1 MKLFIRL
8 LSVITDGQRV
18 LNGCSLSRNYIL
30 IARYVL
36 LQLIHQLQTGRLIAQ
51 KLCMQQKQ
59 CRIYTAKLNTSGV
72 GDRGPSLN
80 TQRQSS
86 TATSDTIVTLSPG
99 SLTRGDADGMMG
111 YFYRSFNPVCPP
123 AMERSQRCFFSAFPP
138 SSIFIQQGYCFVI
151 TQQRRMTGDVIFTI
165 SLQFLHMK
173 AIDFLPSRPQ
183 KKLRSPAAQPSI
195 E

>member
-1 MKLFIRL
+1 MIRPL
-8 LSVITDGQRV
+8 T
-18 LNGCSLSRNYIL
+18 
-30 IARYVL
+30 
-36 LQLIHQLQTGRLIAQ
+36 HRL
-51 KLCMQQKQ
+51 C
-59 CRIYTAKLNTSGV
+59 
-72 GDRGPSLN
+72 
-80 TQRQSS
+80 S
-86 TATSDTIVTLSPG
+86 TATSDTTVTPFPRSP
-99 SLTRGDADGMMG
+99 TRGDADGLMG

-123 AMERSQRCFFSAFPP
+123 VMEHSQRCFFFAFPP

-173 AIDFLPSRPQ
+173 AIDFPPSRPQ